1 MLLMIEKVTR
11 GRICHAIRRCA
22 AANNKYMKEYKKEKD
37 SNNLFGWALS
47 QKLPVESFKWKKN
60 AKTQ

>member
-1 MLLMIEKVTR
+1 MS
-11 GRICHAIRRCA
+11 CNIRRCA